1 MTLLLTDGDLD
12 SVAPGDAVAWMLE
25 ALQLRA
31 SGALSSPPRVH
42 ASLVSGKIVM
52 TAGQTATHYGYR
64 VYDTLPT
71 TAGQQIVAVHDAS
84 SGDIAA
90 VHVGNQLGAMRTG
103 ALGGVAASLLGPQGP
118 AHLAIIGAGHQAWAQ
133 LWAIS
138 GATDIAHVAITSRSE
153 DSRKQLAAQAQEL
166 GIDAR
171 PVSSVREATEGADIV
186 VLATNSSTP
195 VLDATWLKDD
205 VLVTTLGPKQVG
217 RAEFDLALLD
227 GATVV
232 TTDSPDQ
239 LRAYDPPALVAD
251 AGLSAG
257 VVDLATLAAADRGQT
272 ESSVRTG
279 RRVYLSVGLAG
290 TEVHMLARIYEQRSS
305 A

>member
-90 VHVGNQLGAMRTG
+90 VHVGNKLGAMRTG

-118 AHLAIIGAGHQAWAQ
+118 AHNAQTFSCCSFDNPAMTPTIPYRWWCVDRLNSPPFLRHSAAIDPLTLRAHVGVSVPAHPGLAEGFARGGCGRSAQ
-133 LWAIS
+133 LGPA
-138 GATDIAHVAITSRSE
+138 G
-153 DSRKQLAAQAQEL
+153 
-166 GIDAR
+166 G
-171 PVSSVREATEGADIV
+171 EA
-186 VLATNSSTP
+186 
-195 VLDATWLKDD
+195 
-205 VLVTTLGPKQVG
+205 
-217 RAEFDLALLD
+217 
-227 GATVV
+227 
-232 TTDSPDQ
+232 
-239 LRAYDPPALVAD
+239 
-251 AGLSAG
+251 
-257 VVDLATLAAADRGQT
+257 
-272 ESSVRTG
+272 G
-279 RRVYLSVGLAG
+279 RRSL
-290 TEVHMLARIYEQRSS
+290 RR
-305 A
+305 